1 MEHTRFI
8 GLDIHKER
16 ISVAVAE
23 SGRSGAVEY
32 LGEIANEP
40 GAISKLCDR
49 LRRPG
54 KPLAFCYE
62 AGPCGYGIHRQLT
75 RLGHRCDVVAP
86 SLIPT
91 KAGDRVKTNRRD
103 ATMLARLHRAG
114 ELTPV
119 WVPDADHEAMRDL
132 IRLRSVV
139 RQIVTRA
146 RQHLQGFLLR
156 HGRKHG
162 RGTAWR
168 MAYRRWLSTLAFE
181 HPAQQIALQDY
192 VDAVMDAERR
202 LKRVEE
208 QVFGLLPDWNL
219 RPVVDGLQAMRGIAL
234 INAVVLVTEVG
245 DFTRFSNPRQLM
257 AYFGLVPGERSSG
270 ETVRRGAITKT
281 GNAHVRRALVEGAW
295 AYRMKARI
303 GRHKVD
309 RIEALPKVV
318 RDIGWK
324 AQVRLCT
331 RYRRL
336 RARGK
341 TANVVNVAIA
351 REMVGFIWS
360 IACTIQSA
368 PGRHNHDLKDSQQRR
383 SQTTHSAS
391 ARYAAPGA
399 GQCRGALA
407 ATMSL

>member
-1 MEHTRFI
+1 MKHTRFV

-23 SGRSGAVEY
+23 GGRRGTLDY
-32 LGEIANEP
+32 LGEITNDAV
-40 GAISKLCDR
+40 AIGKLCER
-49 LRRPG
+49 LQRAG
-54 KPLAFCYE
+54 QPLAFCYE
-62 AGPCGYGIHRQLT
+62 AGPCGYGVYRQLT
-75 RLGHRCDVVAP
+75 NLGHRCDVVAP

-91 KAGDRVKTNRRD
+91 KPGNRVKTDRRD

-119 WVPDADHEAMRDL
+119 WVPDADHEAVRDL
-132 IRLRSVV
+132 VRLRSVV
-139 RQIVTRA
+139 RQVVTRA
-146 RQHLQGFLLR
+146 RQNLQGFLLR

-168 MAYRRWLSTLAFE
+168 MAYRRWLSTLAFK
-181 HPAQQIALQDY
+181 HPAQQIAFQDY

-202 LKRVEE
+202 LKHVEE
-208 QVFGLLPDWNL
+208 QISSLLPEWNL
-219 RPVVDGLQAMRGIAL
+219 RPVVDALQAMRGIAQ
-234 INAVVLVTEVG
+234 INAVVLVAEVG

-270 ETVRRGAITKT
+270 ETVRRGGITKT
-281 GNAHVRRALVEGAW
+281 GNAHVRRALIEGAW
-295 AYRMKARI
+295 AYRMRARI

-360 IACTIQSA
+360 IACTIQSMPKTA
-368 PGRHNHDLKDSQQRR
+368 
-383 SQTTHSAS
+383 
-391 ARYAAPGA
+391 
-399 GQCRGALA
+399 
-407 ATMSL
+407 

>member
-1 MEHTRFI
+1 
-8 GLDIHKER
+8 
-16 ISVAVAE
+16 
-23 SGRSGAVEY
+23 
-32 LGEIANEP
+32 
-40 GAISKLCDR
+40 
-49 LRRPG
+49 
-54 KPLAFCYE
+54 
-62 AGPCGYGIHRQLT
+62 
-75 RLGHRCDVVAP
+75 
-86 SLIPT
+86 
-91 KAGDRVKTNRRD
+91 
-103 ATMLARLHRAG
+103 
-114 ELTPV
+114 
-119 WVPDADHEAMRDL
+119 
-132 IRLRSVV
+132 
-139 RQIVTRA
+139 
-146 RQHLQGFLLR
+146 
-156 HGRKHG
+156 
-162 RGTAWR
+162 

-219 RPVVDGLQAMRGIAL
+219 RLVVDGLQAMRGIAL

-281 GNAHVRRALVEGAW
+281 GNAHVRR
-295 AYRMKARI
+295 ARI

-368 PGRHNHDLKDSQQRR
+368 PR
-383 SQTTHSAS
+383 
-391 ARYAAPGA
+391 AA
-399 GQCRGALA
+399 
-407 ATMSL
+407 

>member
-1 MEHTRFI
+1 MHRRRALWNIPDLLAWIFTKNGSQSRWRRADA
-8 GLDIHKER
+8 LAR
-16 ISVAVAE
+16 WNISVRFPTIPL
-23 SGRSGAVEY
+23 RSVSCATVSSVR
-32 LGEIANEP
+32 A
-40 GAISKLCDR
+40 R
-49 LRRPG
+49 LLRFATR
-54 KPLAFCYE
+54 LA
-62 AGPCGYGIHRQLT
+62 PCGYGVHRQLIS
-75 RLGHRCDVVAP
+75 LGQRCDVVAP

-91 KAGDRVKTNRRD
+91 RPGDRVKTNRRD

-139 RQIVTRA
+139 RQIVSRA

-181 HPAQQIALQDY
+181 HPAQQIAFQDY

-202 LKRVEE
+202 LQRVEE
-208 QVFGLLPDWNL
+208 QISGLPPEWNL
-219 RPVVDGLQAMRGIAL
+219 RPAVDALQAMRGIAL
-234 INAVVLVTEVG
+234 ITAVVLVAEVG
-245 DFTRFSNPRQLM
+245 DFTRFANPRQLM
-257 AYFGLVPGERSSG
+257 AYFGLLPDEQARG
-270 ETVRRGAITKT
+270 ETIRRGGIPKT
-281 GNAHVRRALVEGAW
+281 GNAHARRALVEGAW

-309 RIEALPKVV
+309 RIEARPKVV
-318 RDIGWK
+318 RDIAWR
-324 AQVRLCT
+324 AQLRLCT

-336 RARGK
+336 SARGK

-368 PGRHNHDLKDSQQRR
+368 PK
-383 SQTTHSAS
+383 TA
-391 ARYAAPGA
+391 
-399 GQCRGALA
+399 
-407 ATMSL
+407 

>member
-1 MEHTRFI
+1 MDHIRFV

-23 SGRSGAVEY
+23 SGRSGAVDY
-32 LGEIANEP
+32 LGEIAND
-40 GAISKLCDR
+40 ADTISKLCDR
-49 LRRPG
+49 LGRSG

-62 AGPCGYGIHRQLT
+62 AGPCGYGVHRQLT

-86 SLIPT
+86 SLIPR
-91 KAGDRVKTNRRD
+91 KPGDRVKTNRRD
-103 ATMLARLHRAG
+103 ATMLARLNRAG

-139 RQIVTRA
+139 RQVVTRA

-156 HGRKHG
+156 HGRKHE

-168 MAYRRWLSTLAFE
+168 KAYRRWLSTLAFD
-181 HPAQQIALQDY
+181 HPAQQIAFQDY
-192 VDAVMDAERR
+192 VDAVMDANGACSRSR
-202 LKRVEE
+202 NRYSACSRNGTSARSLTA
-208 QVFGLLPDWNL
+208 
-219 RPVVDGLQAMRGIAL
+219 LQAMRGIAL
-234 INAVVLVTEVG
+234 INAVVLVAEVG

-257 AYFGLVPGERSSG
+257 AYFGLIPGEQSSG
-270 ETVRRGAITKT
+270 ETVWRGGITKT
-281 GNAHVRRALVEGAW
+281 GNTHARRALVEGAW
-295 AYRMKARI
+295 AYRMRPRI

-331 RYRRL
+331 RYRR
-336 RARGK
+336 RDR
-341 TANVVNVAIA
+341 
-351 REMVGFIWS
+351 
-360 IACTIQSA
+360 
-368 PGRHNHDLKDSQQRR
+368 DLKDSQQRR
-383 SQTTHSAS
+383 SQNSNIS
-391 ARYAAPGA
+391 LGDMRRWRRDNA
-399 GQCRGALA
+399 GEPSSPL
-407 ATMSL
+407 